1 MKLNLGPFTPTQ
13 VEIGVKPLIGVEAL
27 VYFSLEN
34 AIRLGKVRATAQ
46 AVGGY
51 TSYGGPQIPATGT
64 IGRDIVCRVTGR
76 GAKGTGWVMTV
87 QLNVVL
93 NDDGDE
99 VVDTATATFTL
110 PAWSVDQTNFMPF
123 GVVRDFIPD
132 TPANVAMKVK
142 RVTGLAAVTN
152 QTAGNQFEIFSIP
165 EESSFVEIVGA
176 TSKGMAMDGPASIA
190 IPDRYDPSKWT
201 KLARGEMKTVAV
213 GFRHMGGM
221 EQLSRYQ
228 GSTGTLRYDI
238 LKEDDVLWQRQLFSG
253 YQVNVNPADMGE
265 GNDPNEATATG
276 NFSDALFGYG
286 ISAV

>member
-1 MKLNLGPFTPTQ
+1 MKLNLGPFTPAQ
-13 VEIGVKPLIGVEAL
+13 VAIGVKPLIGVEAL
-27 VYFSLEN
+27 VFFSLESCM
-34 AIRLGKVRATAQ
+34 RLGKVRATAA

-64 IGRDIVCRVTGR
+64 VGRDIVCRVVGR
-76 GAKGTGWVMTV
+76 GAKGGVGAMTV
-87 QLNVVL
+87 KLNVVL
-93 NDDGDE
+93 DDDGEE

-142 RVTGLAAVTN
+142 RVTGLNAVTN
-152 QTAGNQFEIFSIP
+152 MVAGNQFEIFSVP

-176 TSKGMAMDGPASIA
+176 TSKGMAMDGPASIS

-201 KLARGEMKTVAV
+201 KLARGEMKTVGV

-221 EQLSRYQ
+221 EQLARYN
-228 GSTGTLRYDI
+228 GATGTLRYDV
-238 LKEDDVLWQRQLFSG
+238 LKEDDVLWQRQLYSD
-253 YQVNVNPADMGE
+253 YQVNVSAADMGE

-276 NFSDALFGYG
+276 NFADALFGYG